1 VVEGV
6 PAAIA
11 PLLLLKWLFNRTI
24 APIPAAEKSAFSG
37 SSTQPTIRICK
48 AAVVAIVLIA
58 RRPNETPVA
67 SVPVIA
73 VEKLALAN
81 TAARAVALLV
91 HDASALDHRLQ
102 TP

>member
-1 VVEGV
+1 MVEGV

-11 PLLLLKWLFNRTI
+11 PLLLLKWLFNLTM
-24 APIPAAEKSAFSG
+24 APMPAAEKSELA
-37 SSTQPTIRICK
+37 SSSNQPIILIWS

-58 RRPNETPVA
+58 NRPRDRPVA

-73 VEKLALAN
+73 VEKLAFAK

-91 HDASALDHRLQ
+91 HDASVAI
-102 TP
+102 TYNCIG